1 MNTGQKKRQ
10 QEPIQVPAEIWRK
23 IASYVA
29 RDKKKERD
37 LITLLQLS
45 KNSRLGTAQHFAEQE
60 NFKNLVSVAFT
71 QHCLRKHKS
80 GFEYFETL
88 RAQPDSRYSYGNPD
102 YVPYFCNFLPAF
114 IALLSA
120 FNSCNLKLPVDPQPY
135 FYWAFNIP
143 YNVTIPGRCKFVKL
157 LLADNRVDPL
167 AYNWFALKCSVYSG
181 EENKRILKAM
191 LTSRDIDVTADNYK
205 LFKTAFSHSS
215 NETIDMLLIDKRVD
229 PISPYLLV
237 YASRDRFSEYLEEFI
252 KRGIPVDCLNNQP
265 LVFAIKKGEEEAI
278 HILLEHGA
286 KIDTNCII
294 EAAYTNLS
302 YIIEV
307 VLEHSSIHI
316 DDVIEICM
324 NEPKLIGRAL
334 RMLVKCLKSNDAH
347 PKRSLLNHVN
357 DHYLELPEDMGD
369 YSEDEWESDKALF
382 KKFYFDHKNSE
393 AGENMNLLPA
403 LAKDNLLSA
412 FMKAIGDIEKNGT
425 EALAIAARYGSTNIV
440 SELMKKSSTLDPQK
454 AIVTAI
460 TNSKKKVIP
469 LLIAS
474 PNVDQKVRDVC
485 SALLPHL

>member
-29 RDKKKERD
+29 RDKKEERD
-37 LITLLQLS
+37 VITLLQLS

-60 NFKNLVSVAFT
+60 NFTNLVSVAFT
-71 QHCLRKHKS
+71 QRCLRKHKL

-102 YVPYFCNFLPAF
+102 YVPYFCNLLPAF

-120 FNSCNLKLPVDPQPY
+120 FNSCNLKLPVNPQPY

-157 LLADNRVDPL
+157 LLADNRIDPM

-181 EENKRILKAM
+181 EQNKSILETM
-191 LTSRDIDVTADNYK
+191 LTTRDIDVTAENYK

-215 NETIDMLLIDKRVD
+215 KEIIDMLLEDNRVD
-229 PISPYLLV
+229 PTSPYLLV

-252 KRGIPVDCLNNQP
+252 ERGIPVDCLNNQP
-265 LVFAIKKGEEEAI
+265 IVFAIKKHQEAAI
-278 HILLEHGA
+278 YKLLEHGA

-294 EAAYTNLS
+294 EAAYTNLN

-324 NEPKLIGRAL
+324 NEPKLIGRSL
-334 RMLVKCLKSNDAH
+334 RMLVKCLKSKKAH
-347 PKRSLLNHVN
+347 PKRVLLNHFS

-369 YSEDEWESDKALF
+369 YGEDEWESDKALF
-382 KKFYFDHKNSE
+382 KKYYFDHKNSE

-412 FMKAIGDIEKNGT
+412 FMKAVGDIEKNGT
-425 EALAIAARYGSTNIV
+425 EALAIAARYGSTTIV
-440 SELMKKSSTLDPQK
+440 TELMSRSTNLDPQR
-454 AIVTAI
+454 AILAAI
-460 TNSKKKVIP
+460 EESEKEVIS

-474 PNVDQKVRDVC
+474 PNVDQKVREVC